1 MAPGPRLSPARRGA
15 VEGVVREGFGVAWS
29 KLTGAYRRSV
39 AAAALISD
47 EDGRVLLVENAFP
60 RRRWGLPGGRLE
72 RGEEARAGLVREVR
86 EETGLEVEAG
96 ELLAVVLRPRVVVF
110 VFGATILGGEI
121 RPAPVEIAQV
131 VWLAEAE
138 AHRRLAPSA
147 RRHLEAA
154 RAGGTAGYLWDPATR
169 RS

>member
-1 MAPGPRLSPARRGA
+1 MRGPRLDPARREV
-15 VEGVVREGFGVAWS
+15 VEGVAREGIGVAWS

-47 EDGRVLLVENAFP
+47 DEGRILLVENAFP

-72 RGEEARAGLVREVR
+72 RGEEARAGLIREVR
-86 EETGLEVEAG
+86 EETGLVVEAG

-110 VFGATILGGEI
+110 VFAASILGGEM

-131 VWLAEAE
+131 VWLAESE
-138 AHRRLAPSA
+138 AQQRLAPSA

-154 RAGGTAGYLWDPATR
+154 RAGGQAGYLWDPATR

>member
-1 MAPGPRLSPARRGA
+1 MVGPGRNPARRGA
-15 VEGVVREGFGVAWS
+15 VEGVVREGLGVAWS

-39 AAAALISD
+39 AAAALIRD
-47 EDGRVLLVENAFP
+47 EEGRILLVENAFP

-72 RGEEARAGLVREVR
+72 RGEEARAGLIREVR
-86 EETGLEVEAG
+86 EETGLEVETG

-110 VFGATILGGEI
+110 VFAASVLGGAI

-131 VWLAEAE
+131 VWLPEGEAQQ
-138 AHRRLAPSA
+138 RLAPSA

-154 RAGGTAGYLWDPATR
+154 RSGGQAGYLWDPATR